1 MRIVKANCDGL
12 GVIKCIHTEKKGHWI
27 KELLYGVGGE
37 MNEACKI
44 VCTDVSMFSLFQ
56 CGNPPM
62 ESRTSLSQDTTLRK
76 TLCLVSVKRDSQH
89 FNDCPA
95 VPYHL

>member
-1 MRIVKANCDGL
+1 MGWVFKN
-12 GVIKCIHTEKKGHWI
+12 HWI

-56 CGNPPM
+56 CGNLPM
-62 ESRTSLSQDTTLRK
+62 ESRTSLSQDTTLRE

>member
-1 MRIVKANCDGL
+1 MHSYR
-12 GVIKCIHTEKKGHWI
+12 EKGHWI
-27 KELLYGVGGE
+27 KELFYGVGGE

-44 VCTDVSMFSLFQ
+44 VRIDVSMFSLFQ
-56 CGNPPM
+56 CGNLPM
-62 ESRTSLSQDTTLRK
+62 ESSCGRTSLSQDTTLRK

-95 VPYHL
+95 VLYPF